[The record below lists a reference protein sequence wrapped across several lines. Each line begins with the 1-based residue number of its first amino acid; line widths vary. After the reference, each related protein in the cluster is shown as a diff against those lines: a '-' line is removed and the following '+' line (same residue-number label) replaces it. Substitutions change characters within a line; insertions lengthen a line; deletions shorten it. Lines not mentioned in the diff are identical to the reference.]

1 MDSGSSSADPQI
13 SFETP
18 WHQRTWG
25 WMSVAIAFFFVAL
38 FIPGMVWGV
47 VGFSRV
53 WQSPPWWWHVIGL
66 GLFALGAC
74 LVVRASRDALTRRL
88 VVGER
93 GWHLDGVRA
102 GPMMAYE
109 QVKLLQL
116 EENRRSTGIGKMR
129 QLVIELRSG
138 NKRSIWLRDR
148 DARECLDAMHELC
161 QQAIAIDPEGE
172 ARLPVDEGMHALAHA
187 TLARRYR
194 RRGWLA
200 VAGAAT
206 VLLFS
211 IFRTWMWLAS
221 VSSRPPIAA
230 FLIRSA
236 IQLGVFIWIVVM
248 AVRWF
253 RLARAHSQS
262 IVPVAFAN
270 DAESD
275 DDLDDD

>member
-1 MDSGSSSADPQI
+1 MTDQLEEQSVV
-13 SFETP
+13 FETP
-18 WHQRTWG
+18 WHQRAWG
-25 WMSVAIAFFFVAL
+25 WLSVAVAFFFVAL
-38 FIPGMVWGV
+38 VIPGVVWGV

-53 WQSPPWWWHVIGL
+53 WQSPPWWWHLIGL
-66 GLFALGAC
+66 GMFALGAG
-74 LVVRASRDALTRRL
+74 LVVRFGRDALTRRL

-93 GWHLDGVRA
+93 GWRLDGVRA
-102 GPMMAYE
+102 GPTMAYE

-116 EENRRSTGIGKMR
+116 EDDRSSTGLGKLR
-129 QLVIELRSG
+129 KLVIELRG
-138 NKRSIWLRDR
+138 GEKRSIWLRDR

-161 QQAIAIDPEGE
+161 RQAIAIDPEGE

-200 VAGAAT
+200 VAGASAM
-206 VLLFS
+206 LMFS
-211 IFRTWMWLAS
+211 IFRTWMWFFGANS
-221 VSSRPPIAA
+221 QPPLAA

-248 AVRWF
+248 ATRWF

-262 IVPVAFAN
+262 IVTWIS
-270 DAESD
+270 SD
-275 DDLDDD
+275 DLQDDDIDMADD